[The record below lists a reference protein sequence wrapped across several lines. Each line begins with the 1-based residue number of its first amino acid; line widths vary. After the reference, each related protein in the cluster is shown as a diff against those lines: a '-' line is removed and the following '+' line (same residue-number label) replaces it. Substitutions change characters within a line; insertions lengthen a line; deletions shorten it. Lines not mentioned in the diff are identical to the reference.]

1 VSSYV
6 SKIAGK
12 IKFYLKEWKSITS
25 DQTILDIVKGCK
37 FDFVE
42 NSDQIDQRETFTN
55 IKEAAII
62 DNEIDKLAQIGVIEK
77 ANHCEGESHERIWCN
92 SLQSRM

>member
-12 IKFYLKEWKSITS
+12 IKFHLKEWKSITS

-62 DNEIDKLAQIGVIEK
+62 DNEIDKLAQEE
-77 ANHCEGESHERIWCN
+77 NLFRQYFYD
-92 SLQSRM
+92 QSPMEHTE